1 MPEPAQAAL
10 APREVLTRFQRAA
23 IDRALTSFVDLY
35 AADAVH
41 EFPFTRPGV
50 PSRLQGREEIGAF
63 TQASWEASPL
73 RYAAYRN
80 VVVHQT
86 ADPEVIIVEQE
97 VAGTVAT
104 TGRAFTLPNIMVL
117 RVRDGRIVHL
127 RDYVNVLAVAEAMGR
142 VLPAA
147 SASPNPQQPG
157 LG

>member
-1 MPEPAQAAL
+1 MPEPTQGAL
-10 APREVLTRFQRAA
+10 GPREVLERFQRAA
-23 IDRALTSFVDLY
+23 IDRDLTSFVDLY

-63 TQASWEASPL
+63 TQASWETSPL

-86 ADPEVIIVEQE
+86 ADPEVIVVEQE

-104 TGRAFTLPNIMVL
+104 TGSAFTLTNIVVL
-117 RVRDGRIVHL
+117 TVRDGRIVHL

-142 VLPAA
+142 ELPA
-147 SASPNPQQPG
+147 SPVSPTPQ
-157 LG
+157 